1 MPRQRTNVTY
11 EIPGGWYGNEAGFL
25 EADPFRG
32 NVTVELEKI
41 ADALAWLKRRAD
53 IVRVIPER
61 GTAAGVTLDY
71 RLRCRKGA

>member
-32 NVTVELEKI
+32 NVTVDADRLW
-41 ADALAWLKRRAD
+41 DALRWIRRRAQ
-53 IVRVIPER
+53 IVRVMQGAYRDNGI
-61 GTAAGVTLDY
+61 TIDY